1 MSFYNVESYSA
12 HSFQEI
18 YSTLLYWHKYFMP
31 QTRTLCSMCQVFC
44 AVGSDQQLLHHHIL
58 TKDVLLAYNIH

>member
-1 MSFYNVESYSA
+1 MLNLTVHILFKKYTVHYYTDINTLCLK
-12 HSFQEI
+12 QE
-18 YSTLLYWHKYFMP
+18 H
-31 QTRTLCSMCQVFC
+31 LCSMCQVFC